1 MAMLGRKEPAPT
13 TQQTAV
19 AAKPGRLDRQR
30 GGGDGGGNGG
40 VTTKP
45 GRLDRLREQF
55 RNIAAELR
63 KVTWPTPEETRNLT
77 IVVIGLTAVVGT
89 GLYILDTVFEWLYQ
103 LPR

>member
-13 TQQTAV
+13 TQQPAVRKDSRVATTAV
-19 AAKPGRLDRQR
+19 AA
-30 GGGDGGGNGG
+30 
-40 VTTKP
+40 KP